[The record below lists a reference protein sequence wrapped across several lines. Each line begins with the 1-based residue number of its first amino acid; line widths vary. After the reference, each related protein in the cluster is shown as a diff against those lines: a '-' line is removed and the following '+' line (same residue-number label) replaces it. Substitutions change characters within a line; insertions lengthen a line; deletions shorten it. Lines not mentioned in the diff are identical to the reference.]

1 MRFLFILIF
10 KININIHIDELSLI
24 ITLFI
29 NGQDKNIYYRI
40 KNTTTILLT
49 KMKKKN
55 THTHTKIYIFY
66 LN

>member
-40 KNTTTILLT
+40 KNTTIILLT
-49 KMKKKN
+49 KMKK
-55 THTHTKIYIFY
+55 THTHTQKYIFFT
-66 LN
+66 